1 MKLKQASTFLFAQR
15 QTLLYVSSIA
25 AVLVSTIS
33 IASVCAAPAV
43 TPAGS
48 GEAWSIKQ
56 EGETGGSHKTLI
68 TKTGVSSE
76 NLKAGIVIA
85 AKAPN
90 WDVFV
95 FNRKS
100 KSYCVIPLAKFQG
113 EMSSK
118 LFAADRAEL
127 KAAKWRLDGPTRNLG
142 HELLRYKMI
151 LSPPNPKE
159 KRYRTPFIVKAT
171 YWTFKNIE
179 APQQCQELLAK
190 IYQLPTQ
197 VKGIPFRLFI
207 TDTNKGWFENLNT
220 VSAERVDGAVVSV
233 DVPKGYVQKKTQE
246 EVMVDPVSQ
255 GVFDSFSKWVEPTL
269 DKKK

>member
-1 MKLKQASTFLFAQR
+1 MC
-15 QTLLYVSSIA
+15 VSCIS
-25 AVLVSTIS
+25 AVPTW
-33 IASVCAAPAV
+33 AAPAGAS
-43 TPAGS
+43 AGT
-48 GEAWSIKQ
+48 GEAWNIKQ
-56 EGETGGSHKTLI
+56 EGETGGAHKTLI
-68 TKTGVSSE
+68 TKTGFHSE
-76 NLKAGIVIA
+76 NLTGGIVIA
-85 AKAPN
+85 AKAPS

-100 KSYCVIPLAKFQG
+100 KTYCVMPLSKFQG

-118 LFAADRAEL
+118 LFGADRAEL

-151 LSPPNPKE
+151 PSPPNQKA
-159 KRYRTPFIVKAT
+159 KRYRTPFIVRAT
-171 YWTFKNIE
+171 YWTFKNID

-207 TDTNKGWFENLNT
+207 TDVNKGWFENLNT
-220 VSAERVDGAVVSV
+220 LSAERADGAVVSI
-233 DVPKGYVQKKTQE
+233 DVPKGYVLKKTQE

-255 GVFDSFSKWVEPTL
+255 GVFDSFSRWVEPTL